1 MKKTNILVPYSKRN
15 KEGGKKMAN
24 KDAKNKKQK
33 PPPPKNNL
41 FRGLLFWIIAGIIL
55 IALAQFSSFE
65 GKKEEIIYS
74 RLLTEIK
81 TGNIKGTLIV
91 KENNISGLLKDGT
104 KFSTYAP
111 DDPEIFNILRE
122 YNIDFKA
129 EPSSSIWMNI
139 LVSTVP
145 ILLIFLLIWFLI
157 FRQMSSEGSRVM
169 AFTKS
174 RPLLPDQKN
183 RITFDDVAGCK
194 EAKEELQ
201 EIIQFLKEPKRFQ
214 KLGGKIPK
222 GVLLI
227 GPPGTGKTLLARAV
241 AGEARSPF
249 LSMSGSDFVEM
260 FVGVGASISGD
271 EKVLIKENNQ
281 VRLLPISEV
290 IDKHYKE
297 GAEGYP
303 VKVSGLETLGFYK
316 EETNFRGF
324 KNNSGRFYFGGS
336 KWSTVSE
343 VYRHRVEEI
352 YEVHHLGGVIKT
364 TGDHSVFIREKN
376 RIVSKPVREISEGD
390 ILVNLPFK
398 VRSSFIP
405 GYGTTHKIKAHRFQ
419 KCETGKITVWE
430 EDENVKENYQFALE
444 NPDNMSQHSLA
455 KMAGVSQ
462 TTVSNWQSK
471 IYSPSALSL
480 KLNTSRTKIP
490 QKVDITPALLLLLG
504 HYTAEGRTTSY
515 YTQFVFG
522 AHEKRLHDTSIT
534 LMRDIFNLEPHL
546 EYTEDNAL
554 RITWHSKT
562 LSDFF
567 ERTCGNGSHNK
578 HIPEFLWELPKE
590 YFLSYL
596 EGFSKGDGYV
606 SGEGHL
612 IISTVSRQLATEV
625 AWLSAMHGIGASL
638 FKKTNKADRVIKN
651 RPLPESVYWTIKI
664 AKTSYPFDEPARFPS
679 QIKKPVVKKIV
690 RKPYDGYVY
699 DFCGCDNEGFFAGDR
714 PVLVHN
720 SRVRDLFK
728 QALRLSPCIVFIDE
742 LDAVGRQRFAGLGG
756 GHDEREQ
763 TLNQLLVQMDGFQTE
778 TGVIVMAA
786 TNRPDVLD
794 PALTRPGRFDRTIV
808 VTLPDIKAREEI
820 LNLHM
825 RKKPMADSVDIKVL
839 ARATAGLSGANLENL
854 ANEAALLA
862 ARKGKDKIEMTDL
875 EEAKD
880 KVLMGVERRSLVISE
895 GEKRI
900 IAYHEA
906 GHTLVQKQLP
916 EVYPVHKVTIIPR
929 GQALGIT
936 HILPEEDSFIESDT
950 YYRNS
955 ICTLMAG
962 RSAEKLVFD
971 KVFTGAENDLK
982 VATEIARKMVC
993 EWGMSKNL
1001 GPVSY
1006 HHNEAVF
1013 LGRDIVQQK
1022 EYSEETSREIDSE
1035 IRRILEEAEKNAM
1048 EILKQH
1054 RDKLDKLATE
1064 LLKRETLNSEEID
1077 EVLGLKPSGETS
1089 KPLETVDKA
1098 SHLPLFPEVK
1108 EEENKGEKETNGPE

>member
-1 MKKTNILVPYSKRN
+1 MADNDLHKKEEKQEKQQPQRN
-15 KEGGKKMAN
+15 PSPLKW
-24 KDAKNKKQK
+24 
-33 PPPPKNNL
+33 
-41 FRGLLFWIIAGIIL
+41 LLFWVIAGVIL
-55 IALAQFSSFE
+55 VSLARLSDFE
-65 GKKEEIIYS
+65 GKRQDLIYS
-74 RLLTEIK
+74 RLLTEIRE
-81 TGNIKGTLIV
+81 GNISGTLIV
-91 KENNISGLLKDGT
+91 KENNISGTLKDGT
-104 KFSTYAP
+104 RFSTYRP
-111 DDPEIFNILRE
+111 DDPELFNILRE
-122 YNIDFKA
+122 YNVEFKA
-129 EPSSSIWMNI
+129 EASSSIWLNI
-139 LVSTVP
+139 IVSTIP
-145 ILLIFLLIWFLI
+145 ILLIFLLIWFLV

-174 RPLLPDQKN
+174 RPVIPDQKN
-183 RITFDDVAGCK
+183 RVTFDDVAGCK

-227 GPPGTGKTLLARAV
+227 GPPGTGKTLLAKAV
-241 AGEARSPF
+241 AGEAKAPF

-271 EKVLIKENNQ
+271 ETVLIRENNQ
-281 VRLLPISEV
+281 INLLPISEV
-290 IDKHYKE
+290 IDKYYKD
-297 GAEGYP
+297 GTDGYP
-303 VKVSGLETLGFYK
+303 VKVSNLETLGFSK
-316 EETNFRGF
+316 ERTNFRGF
-324 KNNSGRFYFGGS
+324 KKNVEKFYFGS
-336 KWSTVSE
+336 SQWSRVSE
-343 VYRHRVEEI
+343 VYRHKVEEI
-352 YEVHHLGGVIKT
+352 YEIHYLGGKIRT
-364 TGDHSVFIREKN
+364 TGDHSVFVREKN
-376 RIVSKPVREISEGD
+376 HIVSKPVRDIKEGEV
-390 ILVNLPFK
+390 LVSLPFK

-405 GYGTTHKIKAHRFQ
+405 GRGTTHKIKSHDF
-419 KCETGKITVWE
+419 KESGFKKITLWE
-430 EDENVKENYQFALE
+430 ENKDIKENYQSAIQNREHL
-444 NPDNMSQHSLA
+444 PQRSLA
-455 KMAGVSQ
+455 KMSGVSQ
-462 TTVSNWQSK
+462 STISNWQRN

-480 KLNTSRTKIP
+480 KLNKSRTKVPREIE
-490 QKVDITPALLLLLG
+490 ITPALLLLLG
-504 HYTAEGRTTSY
+504 YYTAEGRTTSY
-515 YTQFVFG
+515 YTQFIFG
-522 AHEKRLHDTSIT
+522 SHEEKLHNDSIT
-534 LMRDIFNLEPHL
+534 LTRDIFNLEPHL
-546 EYTEDNAL
+546 EYTQDNSL

-567 ERTCGNGSHNK
+567 EKTCGNGSHNK
-578 HIPEFLWELPKE
+578 HIPEFLWTLPKE

-596 EGFSKGDGYV
+596 EGFAKGDGYI
-606 SGEGHL
+606 SKEGHL
-612 IISTVSRQLATEV
+612 LISTVSRQLAREI
-625 AWLSAMHGIGASL
+625 AWLSSMHGIGVSL
-638 FKKTNKADRVIKN
+638 CKKKNKTGRIIKN
-651 RPLPESVYWTIKI
+651 KPLPEGIYWTMKI
-664 AKTSYPFDEPARFPS
+664 AKTSYPFDKPAKSPS

-690 RKPYDGYVY
+690 RKDYDGYVY
-699 DFCGCDNEGFFAGDR
+699 DFCGCDNEGFFAGDK

-728 QALRLSPCIVFIDE
+728 QALRLSPCIIFIDE

-794 PALTRPGRFDRTIV
+794 PALTRPGRFDRTVV

-820 LNLHM
+820 LTVHV
-825 RKKPMADSVDIKVL
+825 RKKPLAESVDIKVL

-862 ARKGKDKIEMTDL
+862 ARTGKNRIEMSDF

-880 KVLMGVERRSLVISE
+880 KVLMGVERKSLVISE
-895 GEKRI
+895 DEKKI

-950 YYRNS
+950 YYKNS
-955 ICTLMAG
+955 ICALMAG
-962 RSAEKLVFD
+962 RNAEKLVFN

-982 VATEIARKMVC
+982 VATEIARRMVC
-993 EWGMSKNL
+993 EWGMGNL

-1013 LGRDIVQQK
+1013 LGRDLVQQR

-1035 IRRILEEAEKNAM
+1035 MRRILEEAENRAM
-1048 EILKQH
+1048 DILKGQ
-1054 RDKLDKLATE
+1054 RDKLEALAAE
-1064 LLKRETLNSEEID
+1064 LLKRETLNSDEID
-1077 EVLGLKPSGETS
+1077 AILGLKP
-1089 KPLETVDKA
+1089 
-1098 SHLPLFPEVK
+1098 
-1108 EEENKGEKETNGPE
+1108 KGDNNDNGPEQDRKSGQDDN